1 MDMDVK
7 PDFSLKPTLSG
18 EKVILRPFQSEDI
31 EPMLDILSDYEVR
44 KLTGSVCNDAD
55 AYAPSSE
62 EEIERTRQWYK
73 TRNEQYDRL
82 DLALVDIATNQ
93 VVGEVVFNEYD
104 DNANKVNF
112 RILIGQSGR
121 NKGLGSEATALFL
134 KYGFEVL
141 KLHKIELQVFSFNP
155 GGEHVYI
162 KNGFVLE
169 GILRE
174 DFRYEGEYIDYKLYS
189 ILSSEYK

>member
-1 MDMDVK
+1 MNMDVK
-7 PDFSLKPTLSG
+7 PDFSHKPTLSG

-31 EPMLDILSDYEVR
+31 EPMLDIMSDYEVR
-44 KLTGSVCNDAD
+44 KLTGSVCNDAE

-73 TRNEQYDRL
+73 TRNEQHDRL
-82 DLALVDIATNQ
+82 DLALVDKATNQ

-112 RILIGQSGR
+112 RILIGPHGR

-155 GGEHVYI
+155 AGEHVYI